1 MEIPDAQC
9 HPFRHRRADGGR
21 PDPAGGDAARCRLAH
36 ASRATPSAGV
46 DQPDRAPAAGHRF
59 SGPAAPEPSDGLLR
73 QRRRDAMTPEQKRL
87 VRDTWKQVAP
97 VADGAAGM
105 FYHRLFEIDPTTR
118 KLFRAT
124 DMVAQRKKLL
134 QTLAFAIGGL
144 DHLDALASKVEDLGR
159 RHARYGVSDAQ
170 YDSVGA
176 ALLWTLEQGL
186 GHAWTPAVA
195 SAWTEVYQLLS
206 RIMRK
211 AVAQANVAP
220 QQRVAVG

>member
-1 MEIPDAQC
+1 
-9 HPFRHRRADGGR
+9 
-21 PDPAGGDAARCRLAH
+21 
-36 ASRATPSAGV
+36 
-46 DQPDRAPAAGHRF
+46 
-59 SGPAAPEPSDGLLR
+59 
-73 QRRRDAMTPEQKRL
+73 MTPEQKRL
-87 VRDTWKQVAP
+87 VEHTWKQAAP
-97 VADGAAGM
+97 IADAAAEI
-105 FYHRLFEIDPTTR
+105 FYRRLLEIDPSRR

-134 QTLAFAIGGL
+134 QTLSFAINGL
-144 DHLDALASKVEDLGR
+144 NDLDALASKVEDLGR
-159 RHARYGVSDAQ
+159 RHARYGVTDAQ

-211 AVAQANVAP
+211 AVAQADVAP